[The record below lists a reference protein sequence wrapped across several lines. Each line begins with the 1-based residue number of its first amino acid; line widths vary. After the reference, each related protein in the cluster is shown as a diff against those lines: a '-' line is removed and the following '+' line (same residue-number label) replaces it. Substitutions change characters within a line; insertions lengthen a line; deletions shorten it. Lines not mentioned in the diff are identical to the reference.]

1 MEKILTM
8 AKNTL
13 NAQELLNA
21 CVSMYSLSKIDGWN
35 CYNFPS
41 CLEFYGSTVMIDARN
56 NFLIA
61 KEFEYASSAVACV
74 GWDVYT
80 TLEEAYKHLDYL
92 LAKLTR
98 FERNHKN
105 QLESKRLKKI
115 KDDF

>member
-1 MEKILTM
+1 MEKD
-8 AKNTL
+8 TL
-13 NAQELLNA
+13 NVQELLNA
-21 CVSMYSLSKIDGWN
+21 CVAMYSLSKIDGWN

-41 CLEFYGSTVMIDARN
+41 SLEFCGYTVMIDARN

-61 KEFEYASSAVACV
+61 KEFKYASSDTVACV

-92 LAKLTR
+92 QSKLSR

>member
-1 MEKILTM
+1 M
-8 AKNTL
+8 AKDTL

-21 CVSMYSLSKIDGWN
+21 CISKYSLSKIGWN

-41 CLEFYGSTVMIDARN
+41 GLEFYGITVMIDARN

-80 TLEEAYKHLDYL
+80 NLEEVYKHLDYL

-115 KDDF
+115 KDEIKDDF

>member
-1 MEKILTM
+1 M
-8 AKNTL
+8 AKDTL
-13 NAQELLNA
+13 NAQELLKA
-21 CVSMYSLSKIDGWN
+21 CVAKYSLNKIDGWN

-41 CLEFYGSTVMIDARN
+41 GLEFYGSTVMIDARN
-56 NFLIA
+56 NFLIV
-61 KEFEYASSAVACV
+61 KNFGYTTTGAVACM

-80 TLEEAYKHLDYL
+80 NLEEAYKHLDYL
-92 LAKLTR
+92 LAKLSR